1 MVDARDNRG
10 QWSFAPRLRW
20 PRNGGRRR
28 VHCARGRLRGLHR
41 VKLSE
46 RYEYPWKRLA
56 RIFRQRGSAASC
68 LRALS

>member
-46 RYEYPWKRLA
+46 RYEYPWKRL
-56 RIFRQRGSAASC
+56 GVWAADASMPG
-68 LRALS
+68 